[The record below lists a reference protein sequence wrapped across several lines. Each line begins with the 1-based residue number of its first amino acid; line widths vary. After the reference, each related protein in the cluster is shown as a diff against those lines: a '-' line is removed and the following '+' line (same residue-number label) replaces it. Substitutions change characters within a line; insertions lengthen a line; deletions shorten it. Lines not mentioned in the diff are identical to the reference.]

1 MGRNPASCSG
11 QPVVYA
17 LIRTSEVYKTSEV
30 FPKEMSLTSILLI
43 ALSMA
48 MDAFAVSL
56 GSGVKIGPG
65 PRPVFRIAFHFGLFQ
80 ALLPIIGWL
89 FGNTIE
95 PLVIGV
101 DHWVAF
107 VLLAFVGVRMVRSG
121 FSKQEEES
129 SKDPSRG
136 WTMVMLSIA
145 VSIDALAIGVSL
157 AFLGVTIWTPALI
170 IGLVTGV
177 LSLVGLRV
185 GNGVGKRFGKP
196 VEVLGGL
203 VLIGIGV
210 RIVMSHLAG

>member
-1 MGRNPASCSG
+1 
-11 QPVVYA
+11 
-17 LIRTSEVYKTSEV
+17 
-30 FPKEMSLTSILLI
+30 MSLASLFLV

-80 ALLPIIGWL
+80 ALLPVIGWL

-95 PLVIGV
+95 PYVKNV

-107 VLLAFVGVRMVRSG
+107 GLLAFVGVRMIRSG
-121 FSKQEEES
+121 LSKEAEEIS
-129 SKDPSRG
+129 NDPSRG

-145 VSIDALAIGVSL
+145 VSIDALAIGLSL
-157 AFLGVTIWTPALI
+157 AFLGVNIWTPALV
-170 IGLVTGV
+170 IGLVTGA
-177 LSLVGLRV
+177 LSLIGLRV
-185 GNGVGKRFGKP
+185 GNGVGKKFGKP

-203 VLIGIGV
+203 ILFGIGV
-210 RIVMSHLAG
+210 RIVASHLAG

>member
-1 MGRNPASCSG
+1 
-11 QPVVYA
+11 
-17 LIRTSEVYKTSEV
+17 
-30 FPKEMSLTSILLI
+30 MSLTAIILI

-65 PRPVFRIAFHFGLFQ
+65 WRPVFRIAFHFGLFQ
-80 ALLPIIGWL
+80 ALMPVIGWL

-95 PLVIGV
+95 PYVKGV

-107 VLLAFVGVRMVRSG
+107 GLLAFVGLRMVRSG
-121 FSKQEEES
+121 LGKDEEES
-129 SKDPSRG
+129 QKDPSRG

-145 VSIDALAIGVSL
+145 VSIDALAVGLSL
-157 AFLGVTIWTPALI
+157 AFLGITIWTPALI
-170 IGLVTGV
+170 IGLVTGA
-177 LSLVGLRV
+177 LSLMGLRV

-196 VEVLGGL
+196 VEIIGGL

-210 RIVMSHLAG
+210 RILVSHLIR

>member
-1 MGRNPASCSG
+1 
-11 QPVVYA
+11 
-17 LIRTSEVYKTSEV
+17 
-30 FPKEMSLTSILLI
+30 MSLTSIFLI

-80 ALLPIIGWL
+80 TLLPIVGWL

-95 PLVIGV
+95 PYVRGF

-107 VLLAFVGVRMVRSG
+107 GLLAFVGIRMIRSG
-121 FSKQEEES
+121 LGKDEEES
-129 SKDPSRG
+129 QKDPSRG

-145 VSIDALAIGVSL
+145 VSIDALAVGLSLGVI
-157 AFLGVTIWTPALI
+157 GVTIWTPAI
-170 IGLVTGV
+170 VIGLVTGILSV
-177 LSLVGLRV
+177 LGLRV
-185 GNGVGKRFGKP
+185 GNGVGKRYGKP

-210 RIVMSHLAG
+210 RILMSHLLG

>member
-1 MGRNPASCSG
+1 
-11 QPVVYA
+11 
-17 LIRTSEVYKTSEV
+17 
-30 FPKEMSLTSILLI
+30 MSLAAIFLI

-56 GSGVKIGPG
+56 CSGVKIGPG

-80 ALLPIIGWL
+80 ALLPIFGWM

-95 PLVIGV
+95 PLVKDF

-107 VLLAFVGVRMVRSG
+107 GLLAFVGFRMMRSG
-121 FSKQEEES
+121 LSKDGGEII
-129 SKDPSRG
+129 KDPSRG

-145 VSIDALAIGVSL
+145 VSIDALAIGLSL
-157 AFLGVTIWTPALI
+157 ALLDVTIWTLALV

-177 LSLVGLRV
+177 LSLIGLRV
-185 GNGVGKRFGKP
+185 GNGFGKRYGKP

-203 VLIGIGV
+203 ILVGIGV
-210 RIVMSHLAG
+210 RIVVLHLVE

>member
-1 MGRNPASCSG
+1 
-11 QPVVYA
+11 
-17 LIRTSEVYKTSEV
+17 
-30 FPKEMSLTSILLI
+30 MSLITTFLI

-56 GSGVKIGPG
+56 CSGLKIGTG

-80 ALLPIIGWL
+80 ALMPVVGWL

-95 PLVIGV
+95 PLVKNV

-107 VLLAFVGVRMVRSG
+107 GLLVFVGIRMIRSG
-121 FSKQEEES
+121 LSKEEEEIV
-129 SKDPSRG
+129 KDPSRG
-136 WTMVMLSIA
+136 LTMVMLSIA
-145 VSIDALAIGVSL
+145 VSIDALAIGLSL
-157 AFLGVTIWTPALI
+157 AFLGVEIWTPALV
-170 IGLVTGV
+170 IGLVTGA
-177 LSLVGLRV
+177 LSLVGLKV

-210 RIVMSHLAG
+210 RIVLSHLLG

>member
-1 MGRNPASCSG
+1 
-11 QPVVYA
+11 
-17 LIRTSEVYKTSEV
+17 
-30 FPKEMSLTSILLI
+30 MSLITIFLV

-56 GSGVKIGPG
+56 CSGVKIGPG

-80 ALLPIIGWL
+80 ALLPILGWL

-95 PLVIGV
+95 PLVRNF

-107 VLLAFVGVRMVRSG
+107 GLLAFVGVRMIRSG
-121 FSKQEEES
+121 LSKDEDEIV
-129 SKDPSRG
+129 KDPSRG

-145 VSIDALAIGVSL
+145 VSIDALAIGLSL
-157 AFLGVTIWTPALI
+157 GVIGVTIWTPAI
-170 IGLVTGV
+170 VIGLVTGA
-177 LSLVGLRV
+177 LSLIGLRV
-185 GNGVGKRFGKP
+185 GNGVGKRYGKP

-210 RIVMSHLAG
+210 RIVMSHLMG

>member
-1 MGRNPASCSG
+1 
-11 QPVVYA
+11 
-17 LIRTSEVYKTSEV
+17 
-30 FPKEMSLTSILLI
+30 MSLASIFFI

-80 ALLPIIGWL
+80 AILPILGWL

-95 PLVIGV
+95 PYVRGF

-107 VLLAFVGVRMVRSG
+107 GLLAFVGLRMIRSG
-121 FSKQEEES
+121 LSKGEEENP
-129 SKDPSRG
+129 KDPSRG
-136 WTMVMLSIA
+136 WTMVMLSVA
-145 VSIDALAIGVSL
+145 VSIDALAVGLS
-157 AFLGVTIWTPALI
+157 LGVLGVNIWTPALI
-170 IGLVTGV
+170 IGLVTGA
-177 LSLVGLRV
+177 LSLLGLRV
-185 GNGVGKRFGKP
+185 GNEVGRRYGKP

-210 RIVMSHLAG
+210 RIVMSHLVG

>member
-1 MGRNPASCSG
+1 
-11 QPVVYA
+11 
-17 LIRTSEVYKTSEV
+17 
-30 FPKEMSLTSILLI
+30 MSLASILLM

-80 ALLPIIGWL
+80 TILPIVGWL

-95 PLVIGV
+95 PYVRGF

-107 VLLAFVGVRMVRSG
+107 GLLTFVGIRMIRSG
-121 FSKQEEES
+121 LSKDEEENPR
-129 SKDPSRG
+129 DPSRG

-145 VSIDALAIGVSL
+145 VSIDALAVGLSLGVI
-157 AFLGVTIWTPALI
+157 GVTIWTPALV
-170 IGLVTGV
+170 IGLVTGA
-177 LSLVGLRV
+177 LSLIGLRV
-185 GNGVGKRFGKP
+185 GNGFGKRFGKP

-210 RIVMSHLAG
+210 RIVMSHLVG

>member
-1 MGRNPASCSG
+1 
-11 QPVVYA
+11 
-17 LIRTSEVYKTSEV
+17 
-30 FPKEMSLTSILLI
+30 MSFTAILFI

-65 PRPVFRIAFHFGLFQ
+65 SRPVFRIAFHFGLFQ
-80 ALLPIIGWL
+80 GLMPVVGWL

-95 PLVIGV
+95 PYVKGV

-107 VLLAFVGVRMVRSG
+107 GLLAFVGVRMIRSG
-121 FSKQEEES
+121 LSKAEEEIV
-129 SKDPSRG
+129 KDPSRG

-145 VSIDALAIGVSL
+145 VSIDALAVGLSL
-157 AFLGVTIWTPALI
+157 AFLGVTIWTPAI
-170 IGLVTGV
+170 VIGVVTGA
-177 LSLVGLRV
+177 LSLLGLRM

-203 VLIGIGV
+203 VLIGIGI
-210 RIVMSHLAG
+210 RIVVSHLVG

>member
-1 MGRNPASCSG
+1 
-11 QPVVYA
+11 
-17 LIRTSEVYKTSEV
+17 
-30 FPKEMSLTSILLI
+30 MSLPSIFLI

-80 ALLPIIGWL
+80 ALMPILGWL

-95 PLVIGV
+95 PLVKGF

-107 VLLAFVGVRMVRSG
+107 GLLSFVGIRMAHSG
-121 FSKQEEES
+121 LSKGEEVIQN
-129 SKDPSRG
+129 DPSRG
-136 WTMVMLSIA
+136 LTMVLLSIA

-157 AFLGVTIWTPALI
+157 AFLGITIWTPALI
-170 IGLVTGV
+170 IGLVTGA
-177 LSLVGLRV
+177 LSLIGLRM
-185 GNGVGKRFGKP
+185 GNGIGKRFGKP

-210 RIVMSHLAG
+210 RIVMSHMAG

>member
-1 MGRNPASCSG
+1 
-11 QPVVYA
+11 
-17 LIRTSEVYKTSEV
+17 
-30 FPKEMSLTSILLI
+30 MSLTSIFLI

-95 PLVIGV
+95 PYVRGF

-107 VLLAFVGVRMVRSG
+107 GLLAFVGIRMIRSG
-121 FSKQEEES
+121 LSKGEEENP
-129 SKDPSRG
+129 KDPSRG

-145 VSIDALAIGVSL
+145 VSIDALAVGLSLGVI
-157 AFLGVTIWTPALI
+157 GVTIWTPAI
-170 IGLVTGV
+170 VIGLVTGILSV
-177 LSLVGLRV
+177 LGLRV
-185 GNGVGKRFGKP
+185 GNGVGKRYGKP

-210 RIVMSHLAG
+210 RILMSHLLG

>member
-1 MGRNPASCSG
+1 
-11 QPVVYA
+11 
-17 LIRTSEVYKTSEV
+17 
-30 FPKEMSLTSILLI
+30 MSFTAIFLI

-95 PLVIGV
+95 PYVKGI

-107 VLLAFVGVRMVRSG
+107 GLLAFVGIRMVRSG
-121 FSKQEEES
+121 LSKGKEES
-129 SKDPSRG
+129 QKDPSRG

-145 VSIDALAIGVSL
+145 VSIDALAIGLSL
-157 AFLGVTIWTPALI
+157 AFLGITIWTPAI
-170 IGLVTGV
+170 VIGLVTGA
-177 LSLVGLRV
+177 LSLIGLRV
-185 GNGVGKRFGKP
+185 GNGVGKKYGKP

-210 RIVMSHLAG
+210 RIVVSHLME

>member
-1 MGRNPASCSG
+1 MS
-11 QPVVYA
+11 
-17 LIRTSEVYKTSEV
+17 
-30 FPKEMSLTSILLI
+30 FPSIFLI
-43 ALSMA
+43 ALGMA

-80 ALLPIIGWL
+80 ALLPIIGWF

-95 PLVIGV
+95 PYVKGV

-107 VLLAFVGVRMVRSG
+107 GLLAFVGFRMVRSG
-121 FSKQEEES
+121 LSKKEEES

-136 WTMVMLSIA
+136 MTMVMLSIA

-170 IGLVTGV
+170 IGLMTSA
-177 LSLVGLRV
+177 LSLIGLRV
-185 GNGVGKRFGKP
+185 GNGFGKRYGKP

-203 VLIGIGV
+203 VLFGIGI
-210 RIVMSHLAG
+210 RIVVSHMVG